1 MNFIRYTF
9 SAVGMNLIL
18 ACSLVAALAFAFG
31 FAVGGQPLIAISIF
45 SLWLLSFLIC
55 MLCSYRRWKKF
66 KGYLNERM
74 RWQRNS
80 IAIDEEFHDYTK
92 PSRNESLDQTKL

>member
-31 FAVGGQPLIAISIF
+31 FALGGQPLIAIIIL
-45 SLWLLSFLIC
+45 SLWLLFFLIC
-55 MLCSYRRWKKF
+55 MLCSYIRWKRF
-66 KGYLNERM
+66 RSFLNERM
-74 RWQRNS
+74 RWKKS
-80 IAIDEEFHDYTK
+80 FVAVDEEFHEPTQLNK
-92 PSRNESLDQTKL
+92 